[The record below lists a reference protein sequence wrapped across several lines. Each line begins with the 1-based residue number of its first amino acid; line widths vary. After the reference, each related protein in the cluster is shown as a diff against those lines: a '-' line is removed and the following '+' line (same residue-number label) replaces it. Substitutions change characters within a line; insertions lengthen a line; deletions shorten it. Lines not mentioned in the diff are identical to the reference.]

1 MGSVVELTIIA
12 ETVRTM
18 LRMQPVR
25 PGLVD
30 DGQKVS
36 VYKCDLDG
44 KRRVISHLS
53 SNLIVQDAGLVVH
66 MEGDACKL
74 FGQAIE
80 DVKIAPNWLIIDRS

>member
-18 LRMQPVR
+18 LRMQPIR
-25 PGLVD
+25 PALVD

-44 KRRVISHLS
+44 KRRVIAHLF
-53 SNLIVQDAGLVVH
+53 SNLVVHAGVVVH
-66 MEGDACKL
+66 MEGDACKF

-80 DVKIAPNWLIIDRS
+80 DVKVAPNWLVIDRS